1 MKIDV
6 LCLGDSIHRYEFCGN
21 TTIGVNDI
29 NKLFPDT
36 PVDFLVCVD
45 LPSAFTKERLHTIE
59 KSFCVAFF
67 SPFNE
72 WKSHTS
78 FQKITLAPGRSN
90 MKMFDNKDLVSYSN
104 NSAFVACVMAF
115 KLGAKEICLYGADF
129 TSHPNFTGQS
139 FKRAIDDFKSLHALL
154 SERDVKLSVTKES
167 MLSLFIPSF

>member
-6 LCLGDSIHRYEFCGN
+6 LCLGDSIHRYEVCEN

-29 NKLFPDT
+29 NKFFPDT
-36 PVDFLVCVD
+36 PVDYLVCVD
-45 LPSAFTKERLHTIE
+45 LPACFTKERLHTIE
-59 KSFCVAFF
+59 NSWCKKFF
-67 SPFNE
+67 TPFDE
-72 WKSHTS
+72 WKNHDSY
-78 FQKITLAPGRSN
+78 QKIRLAPGRSN

-115 KLGAKEICLYGADF
+115 KLGAKEIRLFGADF

-139 FKRAIDDFKSLHALL
+139 FKRAMDDFKSLHALL